1 MVYNKISMNPKD
13 YFVFGQNHDITKN
26 CERQVT
32 IMRSITQKTASAIL
46 LAAFA
51 LTASS
56 CGSAGTSTDQPD
68 TQTIAETTAE
78 PEKVYD
84 LGGYTLNVAKIAQD
98 NIAWVLVSFGVKEEN
113 GEILNDTIY
122 ARNQSVTEKNNFTI
136 TETEISGG
144 TISTIRNL
152 VNAGD
157 DEYQV
162 VFDQAATLSGAA
174 SEGILYDLRTIDSL
188 ELDKASWNQN
198 MISSLSVGDRVYL
211 VGGDITVSD
220 EDSVEVLVY
229 NTSYARDLQ
238 LEDLYQVVRD
248 GKWTVDKMY
257 EVCKLAVNDVNGDSK
272 MDLEDSYGTLA
283 NYDGI
288 SAMLI
293 SCGTSAISKNA
304 NGEIEITAD
313 SERFAEAFDKLSRI
327 YTEPTYHS
335 YDGVT
340 VELQVSRLE
349 TNKNL
354 FVNAVTSFARRFLRD
369 VKTDF
374 GFLPTPKLDEE
385 QDKYISAAVQSTCV
399 LAIPASV
406 EDAETAGLALQLLAD
421 GSGDIT
427 KAYYDICL
435 QSKYTRDEE
444 SYEMLQISIENI
456 EYNVGYIYNKQF
468 ADLHNALMT
477 ELTKGTN
484 NIASVLASKRS
495 AAEEAI
501 LKYIG

>member
-1 MVYNKISMNPKD
+1 MS
-13 YFVFGQNHDITKN
+13 
-26 CERQVT
+26 
-32 IMRSITQKTASAIL
+32 
-46 LAAFA
+46 
-51 LTASS
+51 
-56 CGSAGTSTDQPD
+56 
-68 TQTIAETTAE
+68 
-78 PEKVYD
+78 
-84 LGGYTLNVAKIAQD
+84 
-98 NIAWVLVSFGVKEEN
+98 
-113 GEILNDTIY
+113 
-122 ARNQSVTEKNNFTI
+122 
-136 TETEISGG
+136 
-144 TISTIRNL
+144 STI
-152 VNAGD
+152 
-157 DEYQV
+157 
-162 VFDQAATLSGAA
+162 

-188 ELDKASWNQN
+188 ELDNASWNQN

-238 LEDLYQVVRD
+238 IEDLYQVVRD

-257 EVCKLAVNDVNGDSK
+257 NVCKLAVNDVNGDSA
-272 MDLEDSYGTLA
+272 MNLEDSYGTLA

-304 NGEIEITAD
+304 NGKIEITAD
-313 SERFAEAFDKLSRI
+313 SERFTEAFDKLSKI

-374 GFLPTPKLDEE
+374 GFLPTPKLDEK

-406 EDAETAGLALQLLAD
+406 KDPETAGLALQLLAN

-456 EYNVGYIYNKQF
+456 EYNVGYIYNSQF
-468 ADLHNALMT
+468 ADLHSVLLN
-477 ELTKGTN
+477 ELTNGTG
-484 NIASVLASKRS
+484 NIASVLASNRS
-495 AAEEAI
+495 AVEDAI
-501 LKYIG
+501 QKYLG

>member
-1 MVYNKISMNPKD
+1 
-13 YFVFGQNHDITKN
+13 
-26 CERQVT
+26 
-32 IMRSITQKTASAIL
+32 MRSITQKTASAIL
-46 LAAFA
+46 LTAFA
-51 LTASS
+51 LTASA
-56 CGSAGTSTDQPD
+56 CGGSAGTSTDQPD
-68 TQTIAETTAE
+68 TQTTAETTAE
-78 PEKVYD
+78 PEKVYN
-84 LGGYTLNVAKIAQD
+84 LEGYTLNVAKIAQE
-98 NIAWVLVSFGVKEEN
+98 NIPWVLVSFGVEEEN

-122 ARNQSVTEKNNFTI
+122 ARNRNVSEKNNFSI
-136 TETEISGG
+136 SETEISGG

-162 VFDQAATLSGAA
+162 VFDQAATMSSTI

-188 ELDKASWNQN
+188 ELDNASWNQN

-238 LEDLYQVVRD
+238 IEDLYQVVRD

-257 EVCKLAVNDVNGDSK
+257 NVCKLAVNDVNGDSA
-272 MDLEDSYGTLA
+272 MNLEDSYGTLA

-304 NGEIEITAD
+304 NGKIEITAD
-313 SERFAEAFDKLSRI
+313 SERFTEAFDKLSRI

-374 GFLPTPKLDEE
+374 GFLPTPKLDEK

-406 EDAETAGLALQLLAD
+406 KDPETAGLALQLLAN

-456 EYNVGYIYNKQF
+456 EYNVGYIYNSQF
-468 ADLHNALMT
+468 ADLHSVLLN
-477 ELTKGTN
+477 ELTNGTG
-484 NIASVLASKRS
+484 NIASVLASNRS
-495 AAEEAI
+495 AVEDAI
-501 LKYIG
+501 QKYLG